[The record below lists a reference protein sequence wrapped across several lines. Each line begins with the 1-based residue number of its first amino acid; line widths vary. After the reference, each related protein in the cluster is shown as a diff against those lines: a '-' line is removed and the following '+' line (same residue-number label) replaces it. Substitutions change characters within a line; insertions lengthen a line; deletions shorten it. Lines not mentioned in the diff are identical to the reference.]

1 MPAHLDPDSTG
12 AEVLSVRLS
21 TSSATPW
28 LARQLVGPW
37 CREWQLPES
46 VLDDAVLVVSELVS
60 ELVAAGAGSV
70 VVGASPADTALQVS
84 VSGPAG
90 DGTGQQP
97 DLQDDGRVRRGGIV
111 EGVAAWV
118 DERVDRSERTVVVA
132 IPLSRAP

>member
-12 AEVLSVRLS
+12 TQTLSVRLS

-28 LARQLVGPW
+28 LARQLVGQW
-37 CREWQLPES
+37 CREWQLSER

-60 ELVAAGAGSV
+60 ELVAAGAASV
-70 VVGASPADTALQVS
+70 IVAASPADNALKVS

-90 DGTGQQP
+90 ASPGAQAASPEDISVRST
-97 DLQDDGRVRRGGIV
+97 DLVQ
-111 EGVAAWV
+111 GVAAWV
-118 DERVDRSERTVVVA
+118 DERVDEAGRTVVVA